1 MTFMWNI
8 INRFIYKLTSKY
20 TLWYTFHRGHS
31 EAICLLD
38 KLGVSHGTVRFYGR
52 CHIRVAKGGRMN
64 IGNNFLC
71 QSGSFAC
78 IDCQNE
84 SKLQVEEKG
93 FLQIGNNV
101 GMSSVIIHCW
111 NHIVI
116 EDDVKIGAGCMIFD
130 TNFHNTEPEIRC
142 TTDCRST
149 IATASVVIKD
159 HAFIGTRCIISK
171 GVCIGRNSIVAAGSV
186 VVKSIPDNE
195 VWGGNPAQFIKKIK

>member
-1 MTFMWNI
+1 MTFMWNV
-8 INRFIYKLTSKY
+8 INRFIYKITSRY
-20 TLWYTFHRGHS
+20 TLWYTFHRSQS
-31 EAICLLD
+31 EAVRMLD
-38 KLGVSHGTVRFYGR
+38 MLGVSYGGVRFYGR
-52 CHIRVAKGGRMN
+52 CNIRVAKGGNMS
-64 IGNNFLC
+64 IGDNFVC
-71 QSGSFAC
+71 QSGSYAC

-84 SKLQVEEKG
+84 SKLQVEENG

-149 IATASVVIKD
+149 IATAPVVIKD

-171 GVCIGRNSIVAAGSV
+171 GVTIGRNSIVAAGSV

-195 VWGGNPAQFIKKIK
+195 VWGGNPAKFIKMI

>member
-8 INRFIYKLTSKY
+8 INLFIYKLTSIY
-20 TLWYTFHRGHS
+20 NFWYTFYWGQS
-31 EAICLLD
+31 ESIRMLD
-38 KLGVSHGTVRFYGR
+38 SLGVKHGTVRFYGR
-52 CHIRVAKGGRMN
+52 CNIRVARGGKMS
-64 IGNNFLC
+64 IGNDFVC
-71 QSGSFAC
+71 QSGSYAC

-84 SKLQVEEKG
+84 SKLQVEKNG

-130 TNFHNTEPEIRC
+130 TNFHNTDAKIRC
-142 TTDCRST
+142 TIDNLST
-149 IATASVVIKD
+149 IATAPIVIKTN
-159 HAFIGTRCIISK
+159 AFIGTRCIICK
-171 GVCIGRNSIVAAGSV
+171 GVSIGCNSIVAAGSV

-195 VWGGNPAQFIKKIK
+195 VWGGNPAKFIKRL

>member
-1 MTFMWNI
+1 MIFMWNI
-8 INRFIYKLTSKY
+8 INRFIYKLTSRY

-52 CHIRVAKGGRMN
+52 CNIRIANGGRMS
-64 IGNNFLC
+64 IGDDFVC
-71 QSGSFAC
+71 QSGSYAC

-111 NHIVI
+111 NHIMI
-116 EDDVKIGAGCMIFD
+116 EDYVKIGAGCLIFD
-130 TNFHNTEPEIRC
+130 TNFHNTDAMIRC
-142 TTDCRST
+142 TTDNKST
-149 IATASVVIKD
+149 IATAQIVIKD
-159 HAFIGTRCIISK
+159 HAFIGSRCIICK
-171 GVCIGRNSIVAAGSV
+171 GVIIGRNSIVAAGSV

-195 VWGGNPAQFIKKIK
+195 VWGGNPAQFIKKI

>member
-1 MTFMWNI
+1 MWNV
-8 INRFIYKLTSKY
+8 INRFIYKLTSRY
-20 TLWYTFHRGHS
+20 ALWYTFHWGQN
-31 EAICLLD
+31 EAIRTLD
-38 KLGVSHGTVRFYGR
+38 SLGVSHGIVRFYGH
-52 CHIRVAKGGRMN
+52 CNIRVAQGGKMS
-64 IGNNFLC
+64 IGDGFVC

-84 SKLQVEEKG
+84 SKLQVEENG

-130 TNFHNTEPEIRC
+130 TNFHNTDPEIRC

-149 IATASVVIKD
+149 IATAPVVIKD

-171 GVCIGRNSIVAAGSV
+171 GVTIGRNSIVAAGSV
-186 VVKSIPDNE
+186 VVKSVPDNE
-195 VWGGNPAQFIKKIK
+195 VWGGNPARFIKRL

>member
-1 MTFMWNI
+1 MWNL
-8 INRFIYKLTSKY
+8 INRLIYKLTSRY
-20 TLWYTFHRGHS
+20 AMWHTFHWSQS
-31 EAICLLD
+31 EAIRTLD
-38 KLGVSHGTVRFYGR
+38 SLGIPHGTVRFYGH
-52 CHIRVAKGGRMN
+52 CNIRVTKGGKMS
-64 IGNNFLC
+64 IGENFVC
-71 QSGSFAC
+71 QSSSLAS

-84 SKLQVEEKG
+84 SKLQVEENG

-130 TNFHNTEPEIRC
+130 TNFHNTDPEIRC

-149 IATASVVIKD
+149 IATAPVVIKD

-171 GVCIGRNSIVAAGSV
+171 GVTIGRNSIVAAGSV

-195 VWGGNPAQFIKKIK
+195 VWGGNPAKFIKMI